1 MRNSLVDIEEPEEF
15 CDEGPPGRYCL
26 KDLSGWHDC
35 HVEKGQMVD
44 TIKYCPSHTRLGRQ
58 QQAVYVADDNEN
70 IIRKFNFAF
79 LQLVLVKSQK
89 VYKLSLN

>member
-1 MRNSLVDIEEPEEF
+1 MNVLLCFVLVCCVLHAVNCLLIPTRMRNSLVDIEEPEEF

-44 TIKYCPSHTRLGRQ
+44 TIKYCPSNTRLGSQ
-58 QQAVYVADDNEN
+58 QQAVYIPDGNE
-70 IIRKFNFAF
+70 I
-79 LQLVLVKSQK
+79 
-89 VYKLSLN
+89 